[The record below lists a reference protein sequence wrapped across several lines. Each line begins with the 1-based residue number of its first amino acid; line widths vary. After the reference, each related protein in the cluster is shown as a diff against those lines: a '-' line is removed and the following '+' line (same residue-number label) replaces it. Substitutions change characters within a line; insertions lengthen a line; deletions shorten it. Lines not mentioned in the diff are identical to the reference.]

1 MARAV
6 IRAARQSW
14 LIAIAALLA
23 AIVALLAWI
32 AWQRHQETGV
42 VTREEN
48 GIAVTRVITARLSGA
63 GDLRV
68 SRLNGT
74 IQATAEDVRWG
85 GVLRSRLVTKAPYS
99 VDYFVD
105 LSAIRPGDLQWN
117 ADSRTLIVNAPEVT
131 VGTPNVDEGAVSV
144 SEVDGLFVT
153 RAAGQE
159 LARRASAAATSGAGA
174 AARSPERMAQA
185 RDYARRSLTR
195 VIGTPLAAVGYG
207 DARIVVTFPNER
219 RIDDGERWDV
229 TRPVDEV
236 LANRR

>member
-1 MARAV
+1 MTRGF
-6 IRAARQSW
+6 ARQPL
-14 LIAIAALLA
+14 LIAIAVLLA
-23 AIVALLAWI
+23 AILAVLAWL
-32 AWQRHQETGV
+32 AWQRHQETEV
-42 VTREEN
+42 VTRDES
-48 GIAVTRVITARLSGA
+48 GVAVTRVITARLSGA
-63 GDLRV
+63 GELRV

-99 VDYFVD
+99 VDYYVD
-105 LSAIRPGDLQWN
+105 LSAIRPGDLEWN
-117 ADSRTLIVNAPEVT
+117 DDSRTLIVNAPEVT
-131 VGTPNVDEGAVSV
+131 VGTPNIDEGSVSV

-159 LARRASAAATSGAGA
+159 LARRASASATSGAGA

-185 RDYARRSLTR
+185 REFARRSVTR
-195 VIGTPLAAVGYG
+195 VLGMPLAATGYG
-207 DARIVVTFPNER
+207 DARVVVTFPNER

-236 LANRR
+236 LANRG